1 MAPTPD
7 ISVVVPVYDEA
18 GAAPAL
24 AREIAAAFA
33 GRAFEIVF
41 VDDEIGRAHV

>member
-1 MAPTPD
+1 MTQSAPPD
-7 ISVVVPVYDEA
+7 VSILVPMFDEE

-33 GRAFEIVF
+33 GRA
-41 VDDEIGRAHV
+41 